1 MGQAP
6 SGHAMC
12 VLYEAVFT
20 VHVLDPMPWQTDND
34 VIDSVGPVQDYD
46 ITLDL

>member
-1 MGQAP
+1 
-6 SGHAMC
+6 MC

-34 VIDSVGPVQDYD
+34 VIVWVQFKT
-46 ITLDL
+46 IALEF